1 MADTGL
7 NAIAK
12 YVTALSSLGIRLG
25 SFVFLRWVNNT
36 LCAGRPQ
43 MSDMLIRSV
52 ADTWPSLY
60 VPSFIYNFTLTSPY
74 EIVADELD
82 LVAREAPVV
91 EDDGDLDL
99 GEDEYAVRIDENTE
113 LDVEETI
120 VLEEKDLQPLRTL
133 LTGLPSPTSLLLSAL
148 TFAINLALAAM
159 VADLVFRGK
168 YFHQAHDLSMAR
180 TGYVSDSSA
189 KILVREPDS
198 KEYPLF
204 ISYRYADPPYVNV
217 APGGMPH
224 DSAWRSGGSIAW
236 LDNSTDYTG
245 TFTLNRLTSD
255 TRFQW
260 VVSNNHTGFFTTAP
274 KPGRTSERA
283 GTIGTFTFL
292 HTSCLKNNFPYNPF
306 AHTLSNSGLKHL
318 ANALQDIKAQFM
330 LFLGDFIYIDVP
342 RRHGSTAEDYRRE
355 YRQLY
360 ASPDWPA
367 ASKELPWIHTYDDH
381 EVANDWSGN
390 TTGIFAAANDPYEH
404 YHISVNPPAARMGE
418 TYFSFTQGPATFFML
433 DTRRYRSPNDETN
446 GTDPVTGDATKTMLG
461 HQQLADLLDWLKR
474 PEAPGVRW
482 KVLVS
487 SVPFTKNWW
496 FGAQDTWRGYLGE
509 RQIILEAMWDVGLK
523 GGVGV
528 IVLSGDR
535 HEFAA
540 TAFPPPPD
548 GKEEIIGLGPIGI
561 GANPLNPLLAPSSAG
576 LRTRRKRWPLSAT
589 VHEFSA
595 SPLSMFYLPIRTY
608 AESSTSEDYLSD
620 VCIKY
625 IPDGNSK
632 FGAVSIGSPKTS
644 DQSILHYRLFVD
656 GVEAWSY
663 TVTTPPD
670 VGGGGRAKDAI
681 WG

>member
-1 MADTGL
+1 MTDTGL

-25 SFVFLRWVNNT
+25 SFVFLRWIPGHPFPPAIFS
-36 LCAGRPQ
+36 L
-43 MSDMLIRSV
+43 V
-52 ADTWPSLY
+52 AVYL
-60 VPSFIYNFTLTSPY
+60 VSFIYNFTHTSPY

-82 LVAREAPVV
+82 IVAYEAPVV
-91 EDDGDLDL
+91 DEPEDVDLRD
-99 GEDEYAVRIDENTE
+99 DEYAVKIDENTE
-113 LDVEETI
+113 IDVEETI
-120 VLEEKDLQPLRTL
+120 VLEEKDSQPLKTL

-189 KILVREPDS
+189 KILVRERDAR
-198 KEYPLF
+198 EYPLF

-224 DSAWRSGGSIAW
+224 DSAWRSGGSITW

-245 TFTLNRLTSD
+245 TFTLNRLASD

-260 VVSNNHTGFFTTAP
+260 VVSNNHTGYFTTAP
-274 KPGRTSERA
+274 KAGHTSERA
-283 GTIGTFTFL
+283 GTVGTFTFL

-306 AHTLSNSGLKHL
+306 AHTLSNSGLRHL

-404 YHISVNPPAARMGE
+404 YHISVNPPAARTGE

-433 DTRRYRSPNDETN
+433 DTRRYRSPNDETD
-446 GTDPVTGDATKTMLG
+446 GTDPVTGDPTKTMLG
-461 HQQLADLLDWLKR
+461 HQQLADLLDWLKC

-482 KVLVS
+482 KILVS

-561 GANPLNPLLAPSSAG
+561 GANPLNPLLAPASAG